1 MFLINVIRV
10 NDWVYNRFFDNGVMI
25 AEIMVHK
32 DNELTVKEIIDDVR
46 GAMDL
51 AARYGTVSEDPY
63 GEDLYVR
70 EVSKGGSKE
79 ELF

>member
-1 MFLINVIRV
+1 MFLINVIKV
-10 NDWVYNRFFDNGVMI
+10 NDWIYNRFFDDGVMI

-32 DNELTVKEIIDDVR
+32 DNELTVKEIVNDIR

-51 AARYGTVSEDPY
+51 AARYGTVSQDTY
-63 GEDLYVR
+63 GENLYVR

-79 ELF
+79 KLL